1 MVRTG
6 PLKPEATEAV
16 TCTGEVTVALLSG
29 VEMTTPPLPVREAV
43 RSLGEACLC
52 WKKATAPAA
61 RMRRTPRT
69 IYWMKPRCERET
81 RGEIIGK
88 YAQIRPCLPCRN
100 GRVLLE
106 RFLRGKND

>member
-43 RSLGEACLC
+43 RSLGEACRC
-52 WKKATAPAA
+52 WRKATAPAA
-61 RMRRTPRT
+61 RTRNAARTT
-69 IYWMKPRCERET
+69 YWIKPRWERGTWAELI
-81 RGEIIGK
+81 GE
-88 YAQIRPCLPCRN
+88 YAQIRPCLLCRN

-106 RFLRGKND
+106 RFLRG